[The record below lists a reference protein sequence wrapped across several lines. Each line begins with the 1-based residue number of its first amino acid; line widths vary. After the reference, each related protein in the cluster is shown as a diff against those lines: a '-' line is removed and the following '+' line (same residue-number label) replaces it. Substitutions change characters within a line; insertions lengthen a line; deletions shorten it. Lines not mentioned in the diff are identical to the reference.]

1 MSECFSIGSTVACTT
16 CFKQNIEG
24 EVLAFDPSTKMLILS
39 ILFNIEQNHQ
49 MVHAT
54 INSIRRWID
63 RHYGSQCMRF
73 AVSFVC
79 GENYLLAVCCNNT
92 WIVVHRMTAWNG
104 THTQDVGYY
113 YHAYHNCIYGK
124 NRQISWYVSSSI
136 ALSETNSTHWRSH
149 QYYFNISQ
157 HSLFFT
163 FMQTNGLVHNFP

>member
-124 NRQISWYVSSSI
+124 K
-136 ALSETNSTHWRSH
+136 
-149 QYYFNISQ
+149 
-157 HSLFFT
+157 
-163 FMQTNGLVHNFP
+163 QTNIVICFQFNRIEWNELDALTFPSILFQYFTTFSFFYFHANKWASP